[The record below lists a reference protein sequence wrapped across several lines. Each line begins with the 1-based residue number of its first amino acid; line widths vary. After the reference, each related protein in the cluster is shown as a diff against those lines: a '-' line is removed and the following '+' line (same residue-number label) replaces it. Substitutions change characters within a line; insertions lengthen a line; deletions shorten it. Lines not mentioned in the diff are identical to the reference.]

1 MSLNPSQIVSTM
13 MAGDTFSQWLGVEIL
28 ETGLGLCKL
37 KATVKPE
44 MLNGFKIAHG
54 GISYSLSDSALA
66 FASNSYGKKA
76 MSIETSISHLKKI
89 NENDVLI
96 VEAKE
101 ISRSNRIGV
110 YEVNIHNQ
118 NNELVSTFKGTV
130 YITEKDWEH

>member
-1 MSLNPSQIVSTM
+1 MTLTPAQIVSKM
-13 MAGDTFSQWLGVEIL
+13 MAGDMFSQWLGIEIL
-28 ETGLGLCKL
+28 ETGLGICKL

-66 FASNSYGKKA
+66 FSSNSYGKKA
-76 MSIETSISHLKKI
+76 MSIETSISHLRQIK
-89 NENDVLI
+89 ENDILTV
-96 VEAKE
+96 VAKE

-130 YITEKDWEH
+130 YITEKDWD